1 MKVARAL
8 ARPVVRGLGTGPAS
22 TMAASAAEA
31 QLQLAQNF
39 QQQLT
44 LHQQQQQGVPNP
56 NFIGLHPGA
65 NGLSLQAQACGG
77 AVQGGPGLMP
87 GGGVLTSTAVGGS
100 LRAHRVNST

>member
-1 MKVARAL
+1 MVSC
-8 ARPVVRGLGTGPAS
+8 PNCGTQDAHFAKPLSVYMTKEDANK
-22 TMAASAAEA
+22 

-56 NFIGLHPGA
+56 NFMGLHPVA

-77 AVQGGPGLMP
+77 AVQGGPGMIP
-87 GGGVLTSTAVGGS
+87 GGGVLTSAAVGGS